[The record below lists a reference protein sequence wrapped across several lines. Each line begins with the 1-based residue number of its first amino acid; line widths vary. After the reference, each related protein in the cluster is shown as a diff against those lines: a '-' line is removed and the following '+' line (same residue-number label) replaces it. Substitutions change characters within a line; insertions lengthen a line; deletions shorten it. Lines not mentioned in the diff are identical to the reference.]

1 MSLSIGLPAPVVN
14 VGTVASS
21 GGASAVS
28 GEQERESPL
37 LTPVQ
42 QTSASGGKKG
52 SGLGKAVDTLV
63 DRLADLHEQ
72 LRRLRQEL
80 KAALSSPQPDIVR
93 LPRIL
98 SLQRQIMVTN
108 SDIQLVSGLLV
119 STLSRMTLPGVRATA

>member
-1 MSLSIGLPAPVVN
+1 MSLSIGLPALVVN
-14 VGTVASS
+14 VGTAAVGS
-21 GGASAVS
+21 GGAAVS
-28 GEQERESPL
+28 GEQESESPL
-37 LTPVQ
+37 LTPLQ
-42 QTSASGGKKG
+42 QTSASGGKKS

-93 LPRIL
+93 IPRIL